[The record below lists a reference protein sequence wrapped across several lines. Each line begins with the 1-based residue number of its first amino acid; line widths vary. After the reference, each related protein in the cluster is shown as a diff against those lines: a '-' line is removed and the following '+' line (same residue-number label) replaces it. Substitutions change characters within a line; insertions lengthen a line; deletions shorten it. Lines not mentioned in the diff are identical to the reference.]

1 MMVANE
7 YKIEKIDDILKIPS
21 DRQVVFF
28 KGLAEHIKNITESR
42 ELIAQL
48 LPEGESI
55 DEIMK
60 MGSMTWID
68 DGEQYIETNIRI
80 SNKKTSK

>member
-28 KGLAEHIKNITESR
+28 KELAEHIKNITESR